1 MNMMNLDKKIEK
13 IIHKIV
19 KNKNIH
25 SAIQKIIVN
34 RSLPMD
40 KKMFQISYLIHN
52 DSRGAQSSVVI
63 ARTFT
68 TQKLTQYIIKNHPQ
82 NNAELKIADIGGGN
96 GQVLREIGKNLG
108 LNRNHLYCVEQKTEW
123 CDEPRANLNE
133 PHLQFLYWDND
144 TIPVIADDS
153 LDIVLIMVALHHMT
167 DETIHS
173 VLKNVERLTRK
184 GAKVILKEHDCRTPE
199 DKFVIDWEHHLYH
212 LVNAPQ
218 IHTYNDILSYQTQ
231 YINHFKTEEWFDDA
245 FAQYRLLPIVK
256 LNRLFETTAD
266 TKNPTQLYWKI
277 YEKN

>member
-1 MNMMNLDKKIEK
+1 MLCMNLEKRIEK

-25 SAIQKIIVN
+25 STIQKIILN
-34 RSLPMD
+34 TSISMD
-40 KKMFQISYLIHN
+40 KKMLQISHIIHI
-52 DSRGAQSSVVI
+52 DEKGAQPSVVI

-68 TQKLTQYIIKNHPQ
+68 TQKLTQYIIKSHPQ
-82 NNAELKIADIGGGN
+82 TRNELKIADIGGGD
-96 GQVLREIGKNLG
+96 GQVLREIGKNLR
-108 LNRNHLYCVEQKTEW
+108 LNKNQLYCVEQKTEW
-123 CDEPRANLNE
+123 CDEPRANHNE

-167 DETIHS
+167 DETIRS

-184 GAKVILKEHDCRTPE
+184 GAKVIVKEHDCRTPE

-212 LVNAPQ
+212 LVNAPLIQ
-218 IHTYNDILSYQTQ
+218 TYDDILSYKTQ

-245 FAQYRLLPIVK
+245 FAQYGFLPIVK
-256 LNRLFETTAD
+256 LNRLFEMAVD